1 MKATVDRIEGTVA
14 VLVTRDGNTERI
26 TVPVSLLPEG
36 CREGDVVTIG
46 IEQDAET
53 TAAAQSTVR
62 NLIDR
67 LKKKQE

>member
-1 MKATVDRIEGTVA
+1 
-14 VLVTRDGNTERI
+14 
-26 TVPVSLLPEG
+26 
-36 CREGDVVTIG
+36 VVTIG
-46 IEQDAET
+46 IELDAET